1 MQRLLRAGIAAVYTL
16 FVIGTMGIVSPA
28 LADNYKFGASK
39 AGGAWY
45 PIGVAIQ
52 RLVEKQFGD
61 KLTIDIGGGL
71 ANAINTMNGKIDMG
85 MTFASTVQDA
95 MQGIGAFKGKANAA
109 DLRIA
114 SVQYSQMMFWVVWAD
129 SGITHWSQLKGK
141 RVNAMPKRFS
151 AHALN
156 KQMLQGLGMSL
167 KSFSKVV
174 YLGFNDAVVQMKDG
188 HIDAYLG
195 PGERQYAPI
204 IQLAAHKPIR
214 ILQFS
219 NEDIKKMQNVQ
230 QALVPVTVDKKY
242 YDQPADVQVI
252 QSYQI
257 IVTNKNVSEERVYRV
272 AKAMYD
278 NLDYMRT
285 VNPNFKRVT
294 PESALVDLGIKKH
307 PGLVKYLKEKGLM

>member
-1 MQRLLRAGIAAVYTL
+1 MQRLFRIGCVAVYTL
-16 FVIGTMGIVSPA
+16 FVIGTMGLVSPA
-28 LADNYKFGASK
+28 WADSYKFGASK

-52 RLVEKQFGD
+52 RLVEKESSD

-95 MQGIGAFKGKANAA
+95 IRGIGAFKGRENAA

-141 RVNAMPKRFS
+141 RVNVMPKRFS

-156 KQMLQGLGMSL
+156 KQMLQGLGMSF
-167 KSFSKVV
+167 KDFSKVV

-214 ILQFS
+214 ILPFS
-219 NEDIKKMQNVQ
+219 DEDIKKIQTVQ
-230 QALVPVTVDKKY
+230 QALVPVTVEKQY
-242 YDQPADVQVI
+242 YNRPADVQVI
-252 QSYQI
+252 QTYQI
-257 IVTNKNVSEERVYRV
+257 IVTNKNVPEERVYRV

-294 PESALVDLGIKKH
+294 PQSALVDLGIEKH